1 MAHSKH
7 EVTAKSNPNF
17 KPDPN
22 ARHVY
27 DEKKGVFRLVTTTK
41 QSKDKRKD

>member
-7 EVTAKSNPNF
+7 GVNGASDPNF

-27 DEKKGVFRLVTTTK
+27 DEKKGVWRLVIDK
-41 QSKDKRKD
+41 PKKAKRKN